1 MASGPVEIVVIG
13 FTEPLTGKILPELNK
28 LVESGVVTIVDGL
41 VASKDL
47 DGSVTLAELSES
59 GGDEDAAALAALL
72 DRVEGLVSD
81 EDAEELV
88 SELDPG
94 TSAAI
99 LVFEHTWVKP
109 LRDTIVAA
117 GGVLLDTVRI
127 PGPVVD
133 EILATVPEID

>member
-13 FTEPLTGKILPELNK
+13 FTEPLTGKILPELSK

-41 VASKDL
+41 VAQKDL
-47 DGSVTLAELSES
+47 DGSVTLAELAES
-59 GGDEDAAALAALL
+59 GGDEDAAALADLL
-72 DRVEGLVSD
+72 DRVDGLVSD
-81 EDAEELV
+81 QDVEELV
-88 SELDPG
+88 SGLEPG

-99 LVFEHTWVKP
+99 LVFEHTWLKP
-109 LRDTIVAA
+109 LRDTIFAN
-117 GGVLLDTVRI
+117 GGVLLDSVRI